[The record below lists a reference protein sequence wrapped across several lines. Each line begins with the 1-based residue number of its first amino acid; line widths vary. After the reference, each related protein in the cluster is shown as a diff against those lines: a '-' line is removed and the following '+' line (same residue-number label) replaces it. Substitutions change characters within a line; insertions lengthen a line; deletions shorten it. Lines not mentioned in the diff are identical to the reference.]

1 MSDGRQSRDPG
12 YTPLIRAVK
21 PLHDQGV
28 KILAIGFGGRVN
40 RKDLEILTGNVNNI
54 FAENDNRDID
64 KLQEE
69 VASQVCKI

>member
-21 PLHDQGV
+21 PLQDQGV
-28 KILAIGFGGRVN
+28 KILAIGFGDRVN
-40 RKDLEILTGNVNNI
+40 RKDLEILTGSVNNI
-54 FAENDNRDID
+54 FAAKDNRDID

-69 VASQVCKI
+69 VASKVCKI

>member
-1 MSDGRQSRDPG
+1 MSDGGQSRDPG

-21 PLHDQGV
+21 PLQDQGV
-28 KILAIGFGGRVN
+28 KILAIGFGDRVN